1 MAELAGAPRG
11 RRYDAIV
18 VGAGH
23 NGLVAATYLA
33 RAGLRVVVLERRE
46 LVGGACTTEEFAPGY
61 RASPGAY
68 VLSLLRPAI
77 WRDFAPPPARARGA
91 RGGPDPERVPRRRS
105 AHPPRRRSRHR
116 RRAGALR
123 PRRRR
128 RLRRLPRRAG
138 RDREAARALVR
149 PDRRPAPAAGSTAGR
164 SGRSPAAPAASAATG
179 SQRRSCSRPRPP
191 TSSASAFASEHVQR
205 GARLGL
211 DLEHAR
217 RALDPR
223 DRLLAAARARRRRA
237 RRNHLG
243 LRPRRHG
250 RGHPAAGRGGGRGRR
265 RGGHRGAG
273 RARSS
278 STTAA
283 RPGSSSPR
291 GSSSRAPTGAL
302 ERRPEA
308 HPARTRRRRPARR
321 PNGGRDRGLPLRG
334 RQPEDQPRGRRAA
347 AVRGHAGGPAA
358 APPRPGP
365 GDLAAGGDGR
375 RPGERPRA
383 GSPPRPPTSSS
394 ASRARSTTRW
404 RPPASTWSRSASAR
418 SPTGSPGPTGTP
430 SASGSPTG

>member
-77 WRDFAPPPARARGA
+77 WRDFALRRRGLEVLEAAPTLNVFRDGGRLTLHDDDRATAAELARFDPGDGAAFAAFRAELVEIARLLGPWFDRIPPGARGWLDRGALGALARGA
-91 RGGPDPERVPRRRS
+91 GGVRR
-105 AHPPRRRSRHR
+105 HGL
-116 RRAGALR
+116 GAAKLF
-123 PRRRR
+123 
-128 RLRRLPRRAG
+128 
-138 RDREAARALVR
+138 
-149 PDRRPAPAAGSTAGR
+149 
-164 SGRSPAAPAASAATG
+164 AT
-179 SQRRSCSRPRPP
+179 
-191 TSSASAFASEHVQR
+191 SASDWLGERFASEHVT
-205 GARLGL
+205 AALGWDSISNTL
-211 DLEHAR
+211 AGPSTPGTAYSLLHEHAAGELGGITWGFVR
-217 RALDPR
+217 GGMGEVT
-223 DRLLAAARARRRRA
+223 RLLAEAAAEAGAEVVTGAPVERILVDDGRAAGVELAEGVELAAPLVLSNADPKRTL
-237 RRNHLG
+237 LG
-243 LRPRRHG
+243 LV
-250 RGHPAAGRGGGRGRR
+250 
-265 RGGHRGAG
+265 GAD
-273 RARSS
+273 RID
-278 STTAA
+278 T
-283 RPGSSSPR
+283 
-291 GSSSRAPTGAL
+291 
-302 ERRPEA
+302 
-308 HPARTRRRRPARR
+308 

-358 APPRPGP
+358 ASPRPGP

-375 RPGERPRA
+375 RPGERPPRGA
-383 GSPPRPPTSSS
+383 GARPPTSSS
-394 ASRARSTTRW
+394 ASRAPSTTRW